1 MAATRGGAGGSGSGG
16 TGGTGGGAVGS
27 VFGSRI
33 IRNPQW
39 QQQYNQPKKMNKAK
53 KVIKTQKQ
61 DMYLNEAK
69 QHLKVLLKEKIGIML
84 WGAPGIGK
92 SAVIKQIC
100 RESKWQMVDL
110 RLSLLNPIDLRGL
123 PYLSKKR
130 EEAIWLKPEFLPL
143 DGIRGWQ
150 KKGILFLDEI
160 NVAPVSTQQAAYQLL
175 LDRKIGSYFFPDGWR
190 IIAAGNR
197 ASDLASVIKMPS
209 PLANRLIHFNVSA
222 HIDDWK
228 IWAQGEGKIDPRVV
242 AFLNFRPK
250 LLATLPKE
258 EIKAYPTPR
267 SWEFVSRILKL
278 YPTPEDAEKSITGAV
293 GEGAMSEFLAFMKI
307 YQDLPDIDGILE
319 GKIKKVPKK
328 ADVLYALS
336 SALVV
341 KLKKKHLANFLKYTL
356 RMPPEFATVAVR
368 DAARNGWAD
377 KIQKLPEWKKWSSK
391 FREYL

>member
-1 MAATRGGAGGSGSGG
+1 MAIATGGAGGSG
-16 TGGTGGGAVGS
+16 GGGASG
-27 VFGSRI
+27 GI
-33 IRNPQW
+33 LGGAGGAGIGAW
-39 QQQYNQPKKMNKAK
+39 QQQYNKYNPAKKMNKVNKA
-53 KVIKTQKQ
+53 IKTQKQ
-61 DMYLNEAK
+61 DLYLNEAK
-69 QHLKVLLKEKIGIML
+69 IHLKILLKEKIPVFM
-84 WGAPGIGK
+84 WGPPGIGK
-92 SAVIKQIC
+92 SAIVRQIC
-100 RESKWQMVDL
+100 KESKWQMVDL

-150 KKGILFLDEI
+150 KKGILFLDEL
-160 NVAPVSTQQAAYQLL
+160 NTAPVSVQIAAYQLL
-175 LDRKIGSYFFPDGWR
+175 LDRRIGNYIFPDGWR

-197 ASDLASVIKMPS
+197 ETDRAAVTRMPS

-228 IWAQGEGKIDPRVV
+228 IWAQGEGKVDSRVV

-278 YPTPEDAEKSITGAV
+278 YPTPEDAEKSIAGAV

-307 YQDLPDIDGILE
+307 YQDLPDIDKILD
-319 GKIKKVPKK
+319 GKVKKVPRK

-341 KLKKKHLANFLKYTL
+341 KLKKKYLANFLKYTL

-377 KIQKLPEWKKWSSK
+377 KIQKLPEWKEWSKK